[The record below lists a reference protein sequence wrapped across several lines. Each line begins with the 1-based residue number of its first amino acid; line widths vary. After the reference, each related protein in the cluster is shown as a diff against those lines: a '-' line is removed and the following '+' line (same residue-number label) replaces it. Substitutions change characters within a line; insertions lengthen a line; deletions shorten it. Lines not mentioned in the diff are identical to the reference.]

1 MFIGEIGDRDPAEET
16 QYKRLKSFDDVR
28 KIGVCIGCDV
38 LNVMSMIRLM
48 VEVIE
53 ETIGLDKMRENYY
66 SLSML
71 IDLMFD
77 SGHLLITGEPLL
89 ITFM

>member
-1 MFIGEIGDRDPAEET
+1 M
-16 QYKRLKSFDDVR
+16 
-28 KIGVCIGCDV
+28 
-38 LNVMSMIRLM
+38 NVMSMIRLM

-53 ETIGLDKMRENYY
+53 ETIGLDKMRENFY

-77 SGHLLITGEPLL
+77 NGHLLITEKPLL